1 MLKPM
6 TAGAAAVFMAATLCA
21 APLMAQDG
29 VTMTDP
35 VSTNW
40 ADNWSVNGAAVTPPM
55 DATGAYPPGTPQG
68 TYGSTGA
75 MDQGAMGSGS
85 SMDGTAAMPSTSSRV
100 MIDVRNDA
108 SIRERRGRGQTMTE
122 LTQTSLLNSFSSA
135 GFMGVRNFHKDG
147 GRYLAEAQQRDG
159 SWTMVE
165 LDAATGTIRSVR

>member
-6 TAGAAAVFMAATLCA
+6 LTGAAVAATLFA

-40 ADNWSVNGAAVTPPM
+40 ADNWSVNGTATPPM
-55 DATGAYPPGTPQG
+55 DATGAYPQG
-68 TYGSTGA
+68 TYGSTGT

-85 SMDGTAAMPSTSSRV
+85 AGSSGTSMGGTGAMTAGRV
-100 MIDVRNDA
+100 MIDVGNDT
-108 SIRERRGRGQTMTE
+108 SIRERRGRGQNMTE

-147 GRYLAEAQQRDG
+147 DRYMAEAQQRDG
-159 SWTMVE
+159 SWTTVE
-165 LDAATGTIRSVR
+165 MDAKTGTIRSAR